1 MGRTSPRPDPRQ
13 ILSLWNQSSGRSR
26 WQPAVK
32 VTDFRMGLLID
43 AFEDSGRGGRLTS
56 RRELHRKAR
65 KRNALQFSAP
75 SFASLNRMCH
85 R

>member
-13 ILSLWNQSSGRSR
+13 ILSLWNQSSGRSG

-32 VTDFRMGLLID
+32 VTDRWMGLLID
-43 AFEDSGRGGRLTS
+43 AFEDSGRRGRLTS

-65 KRNALQFSAP
+65 KRDVLEFSGP
-75 SFASLNRMCH
+75 NFASLNRMCH